1 MSLWEKKD
9 IIINGKSK
17 SKLFY
22 GEKLIWSK
30 MRTDFSKDFKN
41 LTEKEDYEGLYDK
54 NKHGFIV
61 WKLK

>member
-1 MSLWEKKD
+1 MDLWEKKD

-30 MRTDFSKDFKN
+30 MRTEFSKDFKR
-41 LTEKEDYEGLYDK
+41 LKEDENFEGLYDK
-54 NKHGFIV
+54 GKNAFRV
-61 WKLK
+61 

>member
-22 GEKLIWSK
+22 GDKLIWSK
-30 MRTDFSKDFKN
+30 MRTAFSKDFKN
-41 LTEKEDYEGLYDK
+41 LKEDEVFEGIYDQGK
-54 NKHGFIV
+54 NAFRV
-61 WKLK
+61 

>member
-1 MSLWEKKD
+1 MDLWNKKD

-41 LTEKEDYEGLYDK
+41 LIKEEQFEGIYDK
-54 NKHGFIV
+54 GKNAFRV
-61 WKLK
+61 

>member
-22 GEKLIWSK
+22 CDKLIWSK
-30 MRTDFSKDFKN
+30 MRTEFSKDFKN
-41 LTEKEDYEGLYDK
+41 LREDEVFEGLYDQSK
-54 NKHGFIV
+54 NAFRV
-61 WKLK
+61 

>member
-1 MSLWEKKD
+1 MDLWNKKD

-22 GEKLIWSK
+22 GDKLIWSK

-41 LTEKEDYEGLYDK
+41 LTESEDFEGIYDK
-54 NKHGFIV
+54 GKNAFRV
-61 WKLK
+61 

>member
-1 MSLWEKKD
+1 MDFTRTKNVFF
-9 IIINGKSK
+9 NGKSK

-41 LTEKEDYEGLYDK
+41 LKEEEDFEGIYDQGK
-54 NKHGFIV
+54 NAFRV
-61 WKLK
+61 

>member
-1 MSLWEKKD
+1 MDLWNKKD

-17 SKLFY
+17 TKLFY

-41 LTEKEDYEGLYDK
+41 LTESEDFEGIYDRSK
-54 NKHGFIV
+54 NDFKI
-61 WKLK
+61 

>member
-1 MSLWEKKD
+1 MDLWNKKD

-30 MRTDFSKDFKN
+30 MSTDFSKDFKN
-41 LTEKEDYEGLYDK
+41 LTEDEEFEGIYDTNK
-54 NKHGFIV
+54 NAFRV
-61 WKLK
+61 

>member
-9 IIINGKSK
+9 IIINGKPK

-30 MRTDFSKDFKN
+30 MRTDFAKDFKN
-41 LTEKEDYEGLYDK
+41 LTENEEFEGIYDTNK
-54 NKHGFIV
+54 NAFRV
-61 WKLK
+61 

>member
-1 MSLWEKKD
+1 MALWDKKE

-30 MRTDFSKDFKN
+30 MRAEFSKDFKN
-41 LTEKEDYEGLYDK
+41 LSEKEDFEGLYVK
-54 NKHGFIV
+54 SENAFRV
-61 WKLK
+61 

>member
-1 MSLWEKKD
+1 MVLWDKKE

-30 MRTDFSKDFKN
+30 MRTEFSKDFKN
-41 LTEKEDYEGLYDK
+41 LKEDENFEGLYIESK
-54 NKHGFIV
+54 NAFRV
-61 WKLK
+61 

>member
-1 MSLWEKKD
+1 MSLWEKKE

-30 MRTDFSKDFKN
+30 MGTEFSKDFKN
-41 LTEKEDYEGLYDK
+41 LREDENFEGFYDK
-54 NKHGFIV
+54 SKNAFRV
-61 WKLK
+61 

>member
-1 MSLWEKKD
+1 MDLWNKKD

-17 SKLFY
+17 TKLFY

-41 LTEKEDYEGLYDK
+41 LTESEDFEGIYDRSK
-54 NKHGFIV
+54 NAFKI
-61 WKLK
+61 